1 MRAFDSNIVGLLNDG
16 CKSDE
21 VHFIGL
27 GLHDFQLSFGRIQR
41 LQSTHRAA
49 FCIAGELETWEG
61 GPSEAPVWKLA
72 GQRPSHFELVDPL
85 ILRLNFASGDY
96 IEFHSE
102 EGPYESVLIEFSSQ
116 GEAIV
121 LEIY

>member
-1 MRAFDSNIVGLLNDG
+1 MRAFDSNVVDLLNDE
-16 CKSDE
+16 CKLDE

-27 GLHDFQLSFGRIQR
+27 GLHDFQLSFGQIRR
-41 LQSTHRAA
+41 LQSTHK
-49 FCIAGELETWEG
+49 AGFRIGGEFETWEG

-72 GQRPSHFELVDPL
+72 GQQPSHFELVDPL

-102 EGPYESVLIEFSSQ
+102 EGPYESVLIEFSPQ
-116 GEAIV
+116 GEATV